1 MFAKKKKLTPGEL
14 LAKHATSGK
23 KKFAGEPTKE
33 TLGKLSDHCKTAD
46 NARIVFEYL
55 LSRLSD
61 KESLQHVEKT
71 LVVIEYLI
79 LHAHINFP
87 RLCAGQAKLF
97 SKYSTYFYRV
107 DGSDMGGDGTQHKY

>member
-1 MFAKKKKLTPGEL
+1 MFGRKKNLTVGQS
-14 LAKHATSGK
+14 LAKNATSSK
-23 KKFAGEPTKE
+23 KKFANEPTTE
-33 TLGKLSDHCKTAD
+33 TLKKLSRHCITAE

-55 LSRLSD
+55 ISRLAD

-71 LVVIEYLI
+71 LIVVEYLI

-87 RLCAGQAKLF
+87 RLCAGHAQLF

-107 DGSDMGGDGTQHKY
+107 DGSDIGQNGM